1 MTIASI
7 QKMMRLAFWGALLFA
22 YVCAVIPSGPEIGNS
37 DKNTHMIAF
46 FVLSYLARLG
56 WSRKGA
62 LWIVA
67 ALLAFGIFIELSQA
81 TPIIHRDADVW
92 DVVADTVGVVTGLVA
107 GAIALF
113 CFRLLQARLRPAAS

>member
-7 QKMMRLAFWGALLFA
+7 QKLMRLAFWSALLFA

-62 LWIVA
+62 FRIA
-67 ALLAFGIFIELSQA
+67 GALVLFGIVIELTQA
-81 TPIIHRDADVW
+81 IPFVHRDADLW
-92 DVVADTVGVVTGLVA
+92 DVVADTCGVALGLLA
-107 GAIALF
+107 GAFALF
-113 CFRLLQARLRPAAS
+113 LFRLLQSRLRPVAS